1 MLPYYLAYGASEY
14 FKLKFFR
21 DKTPFGCSLAPTIQC
36 NLSCK
41 QCYEHTK
48 RTSSKK
54 ELSLDEMD
62 MLAEKLSKQGIK
74 HCTMTDGEPL
84 ISRESIEKC
93 ETIIDH
99 FWMNYIV
106 TNGTKEI
113 PDFPVFYILSLD
125 GPPKVHDNLRGDG
138 VFHQLKNNVK
148 KSPTDNIYG
157 LCTLNSLNHEHI
169 SQTIS
174 TAEDLGLKGIMFN
187 WYNPASDDDSLWV
200 DYETRNKDI
209 DLLLDLME
217 DKPDFI
223 YNTKFELDML
233 RNPEWTKSCP
243 SYFVPSYDAFG
254 DLKTPCVFGERAFC
268 EKCGCHVFPVLM
280 ESIAKGRKTAQFR
293 LALDYMDQ
301 QWTKDSGILSG
312 LISPFLSKE

>member
-14 FKLKFFR
+14 FKLKFFGYER
-21 DKTPFGCSLAPTIQC
+21 PFGCSLAPTIEC

-41 QCYEHTK
+41 QCYETEN
-48 RTSSKK
+48 RNSGKK
-54 ELSLDEMD
+54 ELSLEEMD
-62 MLAEKLSKQGIK
+62 ALAEKLSKQGIK

-93 ETIIDH
+93 ETIIGH

-125 GPPKVHDNLRGDG
+125 GPAAVHDHLRGEG
-138 VFHQLKNNVK
+138 VFEKLQKNVK

-157 LCTLNSLNHEHI
+157 LCTINSLNHEHI

-233 RNPEWTKSCP
+233 RNPEWTKNCP
-243 SYFVPSYDAFG
+243 AHWIPSYDAFG
-254 DLKTPCVFGERAFC
+254 DLKKPCVFGESAFC
-268 EKCGCHVFPVLM
+268 EKCGCHVFPALM
-280 ESIAKGRKTAQFR
+280 DSVTKGRKTAQFR
-293 LALDYMDQ
+293 MVLDYMDA
-301 QWTKDSGILSG
+301 QWTNSPGILPG
-312 LISPFLSKE
+312 LISPFLSD